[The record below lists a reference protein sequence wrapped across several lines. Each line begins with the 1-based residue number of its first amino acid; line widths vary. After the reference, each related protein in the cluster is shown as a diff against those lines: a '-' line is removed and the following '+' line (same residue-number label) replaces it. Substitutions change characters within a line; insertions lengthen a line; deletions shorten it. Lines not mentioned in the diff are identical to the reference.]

1 MGFLHE
7 GDPDLELTATWEPPA
22 FDEPTEREVDIET
35 ALGAM
40 LGRLNLCSGENKA
53 RHYDHEV
60 KGLSVIK
67 PFIGV
72 DQDIPADATVSL
84 ARHGSLR
91 GFVLSEGINPFL
103 SDLDARAM
111 AMTVVDEALRRQLC
125 AGARLDRIAMLD
137 NFCWPDPVRSETTPD
152 GEYKMAQLVRA
163 CRGLHDAVVAYR
175 TPLISGKDSMKND
188 STRGGVKISVP
199 PTLLVSAIGQIDD
212 VRRSRT
218 LEPKSAGD
226 LVYLIGNTADELGGS
241 EFYRYLG
248 ECDGLDPA
256 PSEPQP
262 YVGKQ
267 PPTVDPEQLLPLY
280 RAFEKAADERLLR
293 SAGTTSLGG
302 WGPLF
307 ARCVIA
313 SGLGLELDLDEVCR
327 RAELSPERFM
337 FSESNGRFLVT
348 VSPSDRDRFETCFAG
363 LPLTRVGTVVEK
375 PQLTIA
381 CGDSPFC
388 WTAADLS
395 RAFKETLG
403 DD

>member
-1 MGFLHE
+1 
-7 GDPDLELTATWEPPA
+7 
-22 FDEPTEREVDIET
+22 
-35 ALGAM
+35 
-40 LGRLNLCSGENKA
+40 
-53 RHYDHEV
+53 
-60 KGLSVIK
+60 
-67 PFIGV
+67 
-72 DQDIPADATVSL
+72 
-84 ARHGSLR
+84 
-91 GFVLSEGINPFL
+91 
-103 SDLDARAM
+103 
-111 AMTVVDEALRRQLC
+111 
-125 AGARLDRIAMLD
+125 
-137 NFCWPDPVRSETTPD
+137 
-152 GEYKMAQLVRA
+152 MAQLVRA
-163 CRGLHDAVVAYR
+163 CRGLYDAVVAYG

-218 LEPKSAGD
+218 LEPKSDGD

-248 ECDGLDPA
+248 ESDGLDPA

-262 YVGKQ
+262 YVGKR
-267 PPTVDPEQLLPLY
+267 PPTVDPERLLPLY
-280 RAFEKAADERLLR
+280 RAFEKASNERLLR

-313 SGLGLELDLDEVCR
+313 SGLGLELDLGEACR
-327 RAELSPERFM
+327 RAELRPEHFM

-348 VSPSDRDRFETCFAG
+348 VSPGDRERFEARFDG
-363 LPLTRVGTVVEK
+363 LPLTRVGTVVAR

-381 CGDSPFC
+381 CGDSSFS

-395 RAFKETLG
+395 HAFKETL
-403 DD
+403 DDD